1 MERTAGADPDDHT
14 ASNESCHAVTADN
27 ELVKQLNANLFA
39 LQQYK
44 DAAASHTRKAAK
56 QIKAK
61 KASRELVVYPTG
73 RGERLHPLIR
83 AIVSCRV
90 Q

>member
-1 MERTAGADPDDHT
+1 MESTAGADPDDHT

-44 DAAASHTRKAAK
+44 DAAASHTRKAAMGL
-56 QIKAK
+56 QCSLRWSLPLAHRFG
-61 KASRELVVYPTG
+61 SR
-73 RGERLHPLIR
+73 RGYLR
-83 AIVSCRV
+83 AA
-90 Q
+90 